1 MSLLGEPIAALRYK
15 SPRCLTTL
23 VEVLPRY
30 ESFYMRCCSQVT
42 IDALLNY
49 ISNPFKATTAMIFTN
64 QLKLRVT
71 VTKAEPSGLRT
82 NGPAPCFVFLPTV
95 SPTVISSQRVENVCE
110 ANMSGAS
117 YKVNQVH
124 DPAVC

>member
-1 MSLLGEPIAALRYK
+1 
-15 SPRCLTTL
+15 
-23 VEVLPRY
+23 
-30 ESFYMRCCSQVT
+30 
-42 IDALLNY
+42 
-49 ISNPFKATTAMIFTN
+49 MIFTN

-95 SPTVISSQRVENVCE
+95 SPTIISSQRVEKVCE

-117 YKVNQVH
+117 HKVNQVH
-124 DPAVC
+124 DPAVCYTQRPTRFAGKTSQGQKRF